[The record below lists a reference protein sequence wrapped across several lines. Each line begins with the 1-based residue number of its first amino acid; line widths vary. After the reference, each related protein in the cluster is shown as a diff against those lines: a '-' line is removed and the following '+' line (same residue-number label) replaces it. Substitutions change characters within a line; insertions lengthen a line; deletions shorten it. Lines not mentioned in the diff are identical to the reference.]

1 MAQENVKWKKRQI
14 FDKCFVEIA
23 VFSRPLT
30 FPADR
35 AIIKTRGDA
44 RYEQAPPRGGN
55 PTVATQHKTYWL
67 ERLALKTV
75 SRLLAQTAHFFLSCV
90 SRRYST
96 RDTMPAMEPNAPRTV
111 KSIEVIC
118 IASPEMNFPRGLIHA
133 SIPLSRDGRQPS
145 FTAHRLQG
153 GKNSTGT
160 VGFHGFYY
168 TSKRA
173 NVKQIRALPKH
184 ARPSPK
190 YGDGQFLH
198 IALDCGD
205 QDISRYH
212 PVLGGGDPNKNV

>member
-145 FTAHRLQG
+145 FTAHRLQRRKKLDSDG
-153 GKNSTGT
+153 GLPRLLLYKQTGKCQTNSRFAEIP
-160 VGFHGFYY
+160 GFV
-168 TSKRA
+168 SSA
-173 NVKQIRALPKH
+173 SCWP
-184 ARPSPK
+184 
-190 YGDGQFLH
+190 
-198 IALDCGD
+198 
-205 QDISRYH
+205 
-212 PVLGGGDPNKNV
+212 